1 MHELGIIQGRLL
13 PMINNRIQ
21 AFPGDGWERE
31 FFFAQ
36 EIGFNSIELTI
47 EMASYSL
54 HPIRSPEGREKLND
68 IKNKTNVVLAGLCC
82 DVFMECPITSSDP
95 KIYAQADQMMETII
109 NDSANLGL
117 AMIEVPLMG
126 DNTIKDVDDRLR
138 ARIILEK
145 HLPLAQAV
153 GVDIIL
159 ESDLNPIELKAFL
172 DDINHP
178 SLGINYDSGN
188 STWLGYDPNEE
199 IPYYASYI
207 RNVHIKDCTPKD
219 YSLPLGEGKT
229 DFDAVFKHLSDNNYK
244 GDFIL
249 QAARQKDNI
258 QAGKDYFTFT
268 KTLIKKWFNNYDKMD
283 KVQS

>member
-54 HPIRSPEGREKLND
+54 HPIRSPELND

-207 RNVHIKDCTPKD
+207 RNVHIKD
-219 YSLPLGEGKT
+219 
-229 DFDAVFKHLSDNNYK
+229 
-244 GDFIL
+244 
-249 QAARQKDNI
+249 NI